1 MLESFLMTFQ
11 QMVRIVALLALGFF
25 FNKSHLI
32 PKSAEPVLSRF
43 VTMLF
48 LPCLT
53 LYTYATECDFQNLI
67 TYSQWTL
74 FGGAYTLVSL
84 AIGYALAGRF
94 SGGNEYLRGVYRYA
108 LAIPNTGAVAM
119 PLVLAF
125 FGTAGLFRYQM
136 FTFFVGI
143 ATYTWGIMQL
153 QPSHGRHDLMFYIR
167 RIFSANFVAML
178 IGIVLGLLNARA
190 WMPTVV
196 LNTVQEL
203 GDCYVIM
210 ALLLTGFSI
219 ADYPIHEVIGNVKI
233 YVFSLLRLIILPV
246 IFLILVKLV
255 NADPMLSLM
264 AVLSAACPCGMNTVV
279 YPAAYGEDC
288 KPGASMV
295 LISSILSVV
304 TVPVMYALASTVCG

>member
-53 LYTYATECDFQNLI
+53 LYTYATECDFQSLI

-233 YVFSLLRLIILPV
+233 YVFSLLRLTILPV

>member
-11 QMVRIVALLALGFF
+11 QMVRIVALLAVGFF

-53 LYTYATECDFQNLI
+53 LYTYATECDFQSLI

-74 FGGAYTLVSL
+74 FGGAYTLVSV

-94 SGGNEYLRGVYRYA
+94 SGGSEYLRGVYRYA

-178 IGIVLGLLNARA
+178 IGIVLGLLNAKT

-196 LNTVQEL
+196 LSTVQEL

-246 IFLILVKLV
+246 IFLVLVKVV

-304 TVPVMYALASTVCG
+304 TVPVMYALAGAVCG

>member
-1 MLESFLMTFQ
+1 
-11 QMVRIVALLALGFF
+11 
-25 FNKSHLI
+25 
-32 PKSAEPVLSRF
+32 
-43 VTMLF
+43 
-48 LPCLT
+48 
-53 LYTYATECDFQNLI
+53 
-67 TYSQWTL
+67 
-74 FGGAYTLVSL
+74 
-84 AIGYALAGRF
+84 
-94 SGGNEYLRGVYRYA
+94 
-108 LAIPNTGAVAM
+108 
-119 PLVLAF
+119 
-125 FGTAGLFRYQM
+125 
-136 FTFFVGI
+136 
-143 ATYTWGIMQL
+143 MQL

>member
-53 LYTYATECDFQNLI
+53 LYTYATECDFQSLI

>member
-1 MLESFLMTFQ
+1 MLESFYMTLG
-11 QMVRIVALLALGFF
+11 QMVRIVLLLSLGFA
-25 FNKSHLI
+25 FNKLRLI
-32 PKSAEPVLSRF
+32 PKTAEPVLSKF

-53 LYTYATECDFQNLI
+53 LYSYATECDFQSLL
-67 TYSQWTL
+67 TYSRWTL
-74 FGGAYTLVSL
+74 LGGAYTIVSI
-84 AIGYALAGRF
+84 AIGYLFAGRF

-108 LAIPNTGAVAM
+108 LAIPNTGAVAT

-136 FTFFVGI
+136 STFFVGI

-153 QPSHGRHDLMFYIR
+153 QPAHGRHDLMFYIR

-178 IGIVLGLLNARA
+178 IGMVLGLLGAKN
-190 WMPTVV
+190 WMPTVI
-196 LNTVQEL
+196 LNTVHDL
-203 GDCYVIM
+203 GSCYVII

-219 ADYPIHEVIGNVKI
+219 ADYPMHEVIGNAKI
-233 YVFSLLRLIILPV
+233 YVFSLMRLIILPAF
-246 IFLILVKLV
+246 FLVLVKIV
-255 NADPMLSLM
+255 HADPLLSVLV
-264 AVLSAACPCGMNTVV
+264 VLSASCPCGMNTVV

-304 TVPVMYALASTVCG
+304 TVPVMYALANVFCG

>member
-11 QMVRIVALLALGFF
+11 QMVRIVALLALGCL

-53 LYTYATECDFQNLI
+53 LYTYATECDFQSLI